1 MTLSNFARN
10 VLFSSTRHQE
20 FLELIDVL
28 LPLAD
33 VDHVRLHHLG
43 EDLVV
48 GFVEFDVIGQ
58 LRREAVEGDAMGA
71 APGPGLVDDAAVRV
85 ALKFKE
91 HKLH

>member
-33 VDHVRLHHLG
+33 VDHHLG

-48 GFVEFDVIGQ
+48 GFVQSDVIGQ
-58 LRREAVEGDAMGA
+58 LRREAVEGDAIGA
-71 APGPGLVDDAAVRV
+71 APGPGLVDDETVRV
-85 ALKFKE
+85 RGAE
-91 HKLH
+91 I